1 MTQASNLISPVDA
14 RYTEHRDAEQRHR
27 ETREWLIQR
36 ERELGFIKDAPPV
49 APETKPKK

>member
-14 RYTEHRDAEQRHR
+14 AYTEHREAEQRHR
-27 ETREWLIQR
+27 ETREWLMQR

-49 APETKPKK
+49 APGTKSQK